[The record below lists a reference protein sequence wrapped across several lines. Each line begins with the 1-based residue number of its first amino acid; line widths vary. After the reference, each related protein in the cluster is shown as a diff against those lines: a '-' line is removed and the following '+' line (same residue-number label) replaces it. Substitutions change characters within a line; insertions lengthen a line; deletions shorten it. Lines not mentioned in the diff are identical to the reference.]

1 MSGPENPRGGDAFDD
16 FFGDPTPSG
25 RMGPVSHASDAA
37 PFAED
42 EPTQDVELRR
52 RTQQPTQ
59 AAAPVPPIQPEPTPR
74 ERCRTTG
81 GTRARDHPGG
91 ARGRCEHLAAVP
103 AGR

>member
-59 AAAPVPPIQPEPTPR
+59 AAAPVPPIQPEPTPQG
-74 ERCRTTG
+74 CLLYTS
-81 GTRARDHPGG
+81 D
-91 ARGRCEHLAAVP
+91 AADE
-103 AGR
+103 